1 MKSEK
6 RSEATVRMVEQAA
19 LVEMAKSAY
28 ASFRST
34 NLTFLFDYLRS
45 IEGYRDNA
53 QKFTKSTERKHLR
66 KALIAF
72 FSVQG
77 DTYSEAESAADF

>member
-1 MKSEK
+1 
-6 RSEATVRMVEQAA
+6 
-19 LVEMAKSAY
+19 MAKSAY

-77 DTYSEAESAADF
+77 DTYIEAESAADF